1 MLVVAGVVHR
11 WQCSSSCCPFQCI
24 LPMSGSRVY
33 ISFWTLKTYTMW
45 NFILIKRNMKSMFV
59 SVVIY
64 IYDGDYKKVHK
75 PESTRFI
82 NILSSTLIK
91 HVICIVFTIRRK
103 MKVNSGFKCLVLQ
116 SFQSELPWA
125 SCPNRYYGNGSYT
138 AEPECV
144 VSSMFTGQY
153 LV

>member
-1 MLVVAGVVHR
+1 MLVVVRVFHR
-11 WQCSSSCCPFQCI
+11 WQCSSCCPLQCI

-33 ISFWTLKTYTMW
+33 TSYWTLRTNTMW
-45 NFILIKRNMKSMFV
+45 NFILIKRNMKSMYV

-64 IYDGDYKKVHK
+64 TWWWLQKVHK
-75 PESTRFI
+75 PENVCCIS
-82 NILSSTLIK
+82 ILLSTLIK
-91 HVICIVFTIRRK
+91 HILCIVFTIQRK
-103 MKVNSGFKCLVLQ
+103 MKINSSFKYLVLQ

-144 VSSMFTGQY
+144 VRSMFTG
-153 LV
+153 